1 MAGNKHQLGARVHD
15 NNVSFGVWAPFASS
29 VSLQIDDNGERKAI
43 PMTSSGDGYYHLTTK
58 AIHVGQN
65 YNYLI
70 VTQDGTELERNDP
83 YARRLTSANGGWSVV
98 VEDDFDWND
107 DTFTAGALKD
117 QVIYELHVGTF
128 NRSDPSA
135 PGTFETVIN
144 KLDYLKDLG
153 VTAIELLPVTSMMDD
168 TGWGYAPTHLFSIEN
183 AYGGRHELMR
193 LIKEAHARG
202 IAVII
207 DIVYNHLA
215 PENTL
220 WRFDGWYENEH
231 GGIYFYNDERGKTP
245 WGDRPDY
252 GREEVRRYLL
262 DNIAMWFTEFH
273 ADGLRLDATYYI
285 DKLRDETGRELLDIP
300 DGYKLLQEMTKV
312 AHSINPKVYMIAED
326 SGYNDDATA
335 PHGLGFDAQWA
346 TRYPSY
352 LRAALGIDS
361 DQNLDNFLGELQ
373 RYFNNQAFQKI
384 IYSDSHDS
392 AANGH
397 QRLNEEAGGESKV
410 ARQKALVASAVI
422 FTAPGV
428 PMLLQGEEFLE
439 DGYFNGW
446 QAMNW
451 DRLEQHPGIT
461 AAYRDLIRL
470 RKEVDSLSSEAFQL
484 FHVNYGDA
492 VIGYGRWSEN
502 SADDVLVVLN
512 FGPKTFEAYEMVT
525 PKEGQWDVVFN
536 STAKAYGSDLSESP
550 AKSLDTTV
558 QGTVAITL
566 DAYQVLIYKRR
577 SSN

>member
-1 MAGNKHQLGARVHD
+1 MAGNKHQLGAHVH
-15 NNVSFGVWAPFASS
+15 NSNVAFGVWAPFAKS
-29 VSLQIDDNGERKAI
+29 VSLQIDDNGERKTI
-43 PMTSSGDGYYHLTTK
+43 PMTSSEDGYYHLTTT

-65 YNYLI
+65 YNYI
-70 VTQDGTELERNDP
+70 ITAQDGTELERNDP
-83 YARRLTSANGGWSVV
+83 YARRLTSSSGGWSVV
-98 VEDDFDWND
+98 VEDDFDWSD
-107 DTFTAGALKD
+107 DTFMSEALKD

-128 NRSDPSA
+128 NRFDPST
-135 PGTFETVIN
+135 PGTFATVID
-144 KLDYLKDLG
+144 KLEYLQNLG
-153 VTAIELLPVTSMMDD
+153 VTTIELLPVTSMMDD

-183 AYGGRHELMR
+183 AYGGRYELMK
-193 LIKEAHARG
+193 LVKAAHVRG
-202 IAVII
+202 MAIII
-207 DIVYNHLA
+207 DVVYNHLA
-215 PENTL
+215 PENCL
-220 WRFDGWYENEH
+220 WRFDGWYENDQ
-231 GGIYFYNDERGKTP
+231 GGIYFYNDERGVTP
-245 WGDRPDY
+245 WGGRPDY
-252 GREEVRRYLL
+252 GREEVRKYLL
-262 DNIAMWFTEFH
+262 DNVAMWFAEFH
-273 ADGLRLDATYYI
+273 VDGLRLDATYYI

-300 DGYKLLQEMTKV
+300 DGYTLLQEMNKV
-312 AHSINPKVYMIAED
+312 AHSVNPKAYMIAED
-326 SGYNDDATA
+326 SGYNDDATS

-352 LRAALGIDS
+352 LRAALGIDTN
-361 DQNLDNFLGELQ
+361 QNLDIFIGELQ
-373 RYFNNQAFQKI
+373 RYFNGEAFQKV

-470 RKEVDSLSSEAFQL
+470 RKELKSLSSEAFQL
-484 FHVNYGDA
+484 FHVNYNDA
-492 VIGYGRWSEN
+492 ILGYARWADE

-512 FGPKTFEAYEMVT
+512 FGQKSFEAYEIAA

-536 STAKAYGSDLSESP
+536 STAKAYGSDLAESP
-550 AKSLDTTV
+550 AKSLETTV
-558 QGTVAITL
+558 QGPTPIKL
-566 DAYQVLIYKRR
+566 DAYQVLMYRR
-577 SSN
+577 RPAN